1 MKLKSISRFATR
13 KVKMMAS
20 DNNRERVLV
29 TDPDTFNALA
39 VERFGQIVKEVII
52 CF

>member
-1 MKLKSISRFATR
+1 
-13 KVKMMAS
+13 MMAS

-29 TDPDTFNALA
+29 TDPNPFDPLA